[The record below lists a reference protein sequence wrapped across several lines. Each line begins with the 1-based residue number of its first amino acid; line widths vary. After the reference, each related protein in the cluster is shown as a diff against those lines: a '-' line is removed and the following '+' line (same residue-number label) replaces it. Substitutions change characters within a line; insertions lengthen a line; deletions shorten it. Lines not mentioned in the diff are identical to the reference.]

1 MDMAVV
7 ALAGLARQ
15 FFHGHDAAFQL
26 AATDVFKLDGG
37 VADEIVVAKDVIQL
51 DQDAGTL

>member
-15 FFHGHDAAFQL
+15 SDGHDAAFQL